1 MGLLKIRK
9 PSKISVFGLGKLG
22 AVLAALH
29 AKNGHQIIGVD
40 LNDNFVKAINEGKS
54 PHVEPMLQELITES
68 KANLSATT
76 DPEAAVLNTDSSYL
90 IVPTPSDEN
99 GIFTNKYII
108 SVMHE
113 IGRALRKKDSYH
125 LVVINSTVMPG
136 SCDGEIKAALES
148 ASGRKIGDTLG
159 LVYSPEFIALGSV
172 VKDMKFPDLVLIGQ
186 SDEKAGAIAERIAK
200 SVIKSSPEIHKMTLV
215 NAEIVKIAINTFV
228 TTKISFANMLSE
240 ICDQLPNADVD
251 VVTSAVGSDTRVG
264 KKYLKGALGYGG
276 PCFPRDNI
284 ALTRLAM
291 QLGAGFDVPEATD
304 ATNKRQVKRV
314 ANLVKH
320 LGLDSKK
327 IAILGM
333 SYKPDTPV
341 VDESQGI
348 MIANLLVSMGISVS
362 VNDPLALEN
371 ARKMLDHEINIVE
384 DLADTILNAEVLII
398 TTPWSQYKEVD
409 PRLLRQKTVID
420 CWRIYDQKN
429 FPDCRIIYPGRSS
442 LVNLE
447 TSVWK

>member
-1 MGLLKIRK
+1 M
-9 PSKISVFGLGKLG
+9 KISVFGLGKLG

-29 AKNGHQIIGVD
+29 AKNGHEVIGVD
-40 LNDNFVKAINEGKS
+40 VNAKFVEAINSGIS
-54 PHVEPMLQELITES
+54 PHLEPMLQDLVSQS
-68 KANLSATT
+68 KTNLSATT
-76 DPEAAVLNTDSSYL
+76 NAEEAVLNSDASYL

-99 GIFTNKYII
+99 GVFTNKYVVA
-108 SVMHE
+108 VMHE
-113 IGRALRKKDSYH
+113 IGKALKKKNSYH

-136 SCDGEIKAALES
+136 SCDGEIKEALEA
-148 ASGRKIGDTLG
+148 ASGRKLGENLG

-172 VKDMKFPDLVLIGQ
+172 VKDMRFPDLILIGQ
-186 SDEKAGAIAERIAK
+186 SDERAGNIAEQVAK
-200 SVIKSSPEIHKMTLV
+200 TVVESNPEIHKMTLV

-240 ICDQLPNADVD
+240 ICDRLPNADVD
-251 VVTSAVGSDTRVG
+251 VVTDAVGSDTRVG

-304 ATNKRQVKRV
+304 ATNRRQVHRV
-314 ANLVKH
+314 AELVKH
-320 LGLDSKK
+320 LGLENKS

-341 VDESQGI
+341 IDESQGV
-348 MIANLLVSMGISVS
+348 MIANLLNDMGISIT

-371 ARKMLDHEINIVE
+371 ARQVLHNSINTEPEIE
-384 DLADTILNAEVLII
+384 KILSESEVLII
-398 TTPWSQYKEVD
+398 TTPWPQYKNIN
-409 PRLLRQKTVID
+409 PKLLQQKTIID
-420 CWRIYDQKN
+420 CWRIFDQQD

-442 LVNLE
+442 LVEIASTL
-447 TSVWK
+447 